1 MRTIVNVSWVVSIL
15 LECLLL
21 WCLRKERSR
30 FVLWVCSDLL
40 ISLVSI
46 WANAVSP
53 RNLYPKIWAISQIP
67 LLIAFSAATIE
78 QLSLCLVE
86 VLIGGAFL
94 VFEAG
99 FLWFQTP
106 LRLRLFA
113 AHVAVSGFMSF
124 AFVLKGTWDGLRPRA
139 RVMLLFCMFDCVGYL
154 AELLGSARFYP
165 AAVLMIGQGSCM
177 LMWLII
183 SIGERSSINNRI
195 DVRLYE

>member
-1 MRTIVNVSWVVSIL
+1 MRAVVNVSWAVAIL
-15 LECLLL
+15 FECILL
-21 WCLRKERSR
+21 WCLRKERSW
-30 FVLWVCSDLL
+30 FVLWIFADLVV
-40 ISLVSI
+40 SLVSI
-46 WANAVSP
+46 WANVVSP
-53 RNLYPKIWAISQIP
+53 GNLYAKVWAISQLP

-86 VLIGGAFL
+86 VLIAAAFL

-183 SIGERSSINNRI
+183 SIGERAAVNDRI
-195 DVRLYE
+195 DLRLYE